1 MGSDPSP
8 LMINEIRFED
18 YPKPVP
24 LETMEK
30 ITIQMKYSIC
40 KIYNREVGKGSGF
53 FCIIQYDNIKITTLI
68 TNYHVINEKYIEK
81 YKQISISLNNDKK
94 NIIIKLDNNRK
105 KYFSEDYDVAI
116 IEIKEK
122 DNINNNQY
130 LELDDNIYKEIGNDY
145 FVKNPVYN
153 ISYQN
158 GEKVYASYGLTKDFQ
173 NDFIIRHLCMTES
186 GSSGSPLLNL
196 SNHKVIG
203 IHSAGS
209 QKFSYNFAI
218 ILKSPIKEFIK
229 KYKNEINNNFNNNI
243 DYNNIEKSIDNKNNN
258 NDTNNYND
266 INRIEQSKNKN
277 SNYVGKNEYNN
288 NNFFEANKYNNNN
301 DEKSKSKYNNNNYIK
316 HNNNSNY
323 YRQSNYN
330 NTNNLNNEIYQPNN
344 NLSSAFNYNVNNNNN
359 NNNIN
364 FNNTFNG
371 WISPYKNESNYY
383 LYGNKDDKIKNK
395 KIKNN
400 EIILKLQVTKEDV
413 NEKIYFI
420 NKSFQKKFLNK
431 SNFEIT
437 INSKNIDYEK
447 YYFKPKEKGEYTIIL
462 KFKFNIKDCSYMFL
476 DCKNITYM
484 DLTSLDTKE
493 VENMSN
499 MFKNCTNLAKLN
511 FSDFD
516 TNNVINMEYMF
527 FNCIKLNSLNLN
539 SFNTSNVNNMD
550 GMFCNCSNLSNIEF
564 GPKFNSENASV
575 NNIFTKC
582 NKYMNLKFNGESDD
596 KLIREFM
603 KINN

>member
-145 FVKNPVYN
+145 FVNNPVYN

-158 GEKVYASYGLTKDFQ
+158 GEKVHASYGLTKDFEE
-173 NDFIIRHLCMTES
+173 DFIIRHLCITES

-203 IHSAGS
+203 IHKAGS
-209 QKFSYNFAI
+209 EKFSFNYAI
-218 ILKSPIKEFIK
+218 ILKLPIKEFIK
-229 KYKNEINNNFNNNI
+229 KYKKEINNNFDNNNGQI
-243 DYNNIEKSIDNKNNN
+243 NYNIEKSIDNKINN
-258 NDTNNYND
+258 NDKNNYND
-266 INRIEQSKNKN
+266 INRIEQNKNKN
-277 SNYVGKNEYNN
+277 KYNN
-288 NNFFEANKYNNNN
+288 SSNFVDANKYNNNN
-301 DEKSKSKYNNNNYIK
+301 VEQSKSIYNYNYIEQNN
-316 HNNNSNY
+316 NNNSNY
-323 YRQSNYN
+323 
-330 NTNNLNNEIYQPNN
+330 LNNEIYQPNYSNN
-344 NLSSAFNYNVNNNNN
+344 NLSGAFNYNGNNNNN
-359 NNNIN
+359 NNNVN
-364 FNNTFNG
+364 FNNTFNNVNNG

-383 LYGNKDDKIKNK
+383 LYGNKANRNK

-437 INSKNIDYEK
+437 INNQNVNYEK

-596 KLIREFM
+596 KLLREFM